1 MKQLVMN
8 WEFCQYFVYS
18 KVSPHN
24 PNLSRKL
31 MTVTVA
37 QKRNSKQSYIKDF
50 FCISQSVSNDLLSSS
65 KIFTIF
71 ALEFKYA

>member
-1 MKQLVMN
+1 
-8 WEFCQYFVYS
+8 
-18 KVSPHN
+18 
-24 PNLSRKL
+24 